1 MKRKI
6 INPWSWQQQ
15 FGYQQGH
22 EVTGANRTL
31 WISGQTSVD
40 ADGKP
45 VNVGDMKGQIHQV
58 LDNIEAVLTGAD
70 MTPENIVKIVF
81 MTTDMDLFSQNAYE
95 LKRLNDA
102 GSQHTSTAIQVSRLA
117 YPELLIELEVT
128 AVA

>member
-1 MKRKI
+1 MERKI
-6 INPWSWQQQ
+6 INPWSWQQK

-22 EVTGANRTL
+22 QVSGAERTL
-31 WISGQTSVD
+31 YISGQTSVD

-58 LDNIEAVLTGAD
+58 LDNIEAVLAGAD
-70 MTPENIVKIVF
+70 MTPANIVRIVF
-81 MTTDMDLFSQNAYE
+81 LTTDMPEFSKNAYE
-95 LKRLNDA
+95 LKRLNNA
-102 GSQHTSTAIQVSRLA
+102 GSQHTSTAIQVSQLA